1 MQTQDACVG
10 WIVSL
15 VEAADPSAARRALA
29 EVDAFLS
36 SFGGP
41 SGAAARRADLLAQ
54 LHRSLPKNALAAEV
68 IEAIS
73 REIAGS

>member
-36 SFGGP
+36 SFGDP
-41 SGAAARRADLLAQ
+41 SGTSARRADLLAQ
-54 LHRSLPKNALAAEV
+54 LLESLPKTALAAEV

-73 REIAGS
+73 RGTVGP